1 MSESEHHAVTLY
13 SWQDVKIQLLIS
25 INSFHNHLGKDH

>member
-1 MSESEHHAVTLY
+1 MSESDQHAVTLY

-25 INSFHNHLGKDH
+25 INTFHNHLDKDR